1 MLTQR
6 AICSMM
12 IPAPHWTTRDAGCG
26 MAQTQKRT
34 YSRYALE
41 GLALLGKTI
50 RLGRMQRRMTA
61 QSLAERVGVS
71 RSTLQRIEKGD
82 PKVEIGLMF
91 EAAAIVGVK
100 LFDAD
105 DKGVAALTERVD
117 DRIALLPKH
126 VHRTGRQVVD
136 DF

>member
-1 MLTQR
+1 
-6 AICSMM
+6 
-12 IPAPHWTTRDAGCG
+12 
-26 MAQTQKRT
+26 MARTQKRT

-41 GLALLGKTI
+41 GLTLLGKTI
-50 RLGRMQRRMTA
+50 RLGRMQRRLTA
-61 QSLAERVGVS
+61 QELAERVGVS

-105 DKGVAALTERVD
+105 EKGITALSERTD

-126 VHRTGRQVVD
+126 VYKAGKRVVD
-136 DF
+136 EF

>member
-1 MLTQR
+1 MTDSL
-6 AICSMM
+6 
-12 IPAPHWTTRDAGCG
+12 
-26 MAQTQKRT
+26 KRT

-50 RLGRMQRRMTA
+50 RLARKQKRLTA
-61 QSLAERVGVS
+61 QELAERVGVS

-91 EAAAIVGVK
+91 EAAAVVGVR

-105 DKGVAALTERVD
+105 EKAITALSERTD

-126 VHRTGRQVVD
+126 VYKTRKQVFD
-136 DF
+136 EF

>member
-1 MLTQR
+1 
-6 AICSMM
+6 
-12 IPAPHWTTRDAGCG
+12 
-26 MAQTQKRT
+26 MAHAEANLWFEMAAMQKRT

-50 RLGRMQRRMTA
+50 RLGRMQRRLTA
-61 QSLAERVGVS
+61 QELAERVGVS

-105 DKGVAALTERVD
+105 EKGITALSERTD

-126 VHRTGRQVVD
+126 VYKAGKRVVD
-136 DF
+136 EF

>member
-1 MLTQR
+1 MTATHKTHKTHKR
-6 AICSMM
+6 A
-12 IPAPHWTTRDAGCG
+12 H
-26 MAQTQKRT
+26 
-34 YSRYALE
+34 SRYALE
-41 GLALLGKTI
+41 GLSLFGKTI
-50 RLGRMQRRMTA
+50 RLGRIQHRLTA
-61 QSLAERVGVS
+61 QELAERIGVS

-105 DKGVAALTERVD
+105 DKAITALSDRTN

-126 VHRTGRQVVD
+126 VYKAGKQVVD
-136 DF
+136 EF

>member
-1 MLTQR
+1 
-6 AICSMM
+6 
-12 IPAPHWTTRDAGCG
+12 
-26 MAQTQKRT
+26 
-34 YSRYALE
+34 LE
-41 GLALLGKTI
+41 GLALMGKMI
-50 RLGRMQRRMTA
+50 RLGRMQRRLTTHD
-61 QSLAERVGVS
+61 LAERIGVS

-105 DKGVAALTERVD
+105 EKGIKALSDRTD

-126 VHRTGRQVVD
+126 VYKAGKRVVD
-136 DF
+136 EF

>member
-1 MLTQR
+1 MTTTHKR
-6 AICSMM
+6 A
-12 IPAPHWTTRDAGCG
+12 
-26 MAQTQKRT
+26 
-34 YSRYALE
+34 YSRYAIA
-41 GLALLGKTI
+41 GLDLFGKTI
-50 RLGRMQRRMTA
+50 RLGRMQRRLTA
-61 QSLAERVGVS
+61 QELAERIGVS

-105 DKGVAALTERVD
+105 DKAMTALSDRTD

-126 VHRTGRQVVD
+126 VYKAGKQVVD
-136 DF
+136 EF

>member
-1 MLTQR
+1 M
-6 AICSMM
+6 
-12 IPAPHWTTRDAGCG
+12 
-26 MAQTQKRT
+26 
-34 YSRYALE
+34 
-41 GLALLGKTI
+41 LGKMI
-50 RLGRMQRRMTA
+50 RLGRMGRRLTA
-61 QSLAERVGVS
+61 QELAERIGVS

-105 DKGVAALTERVD
+105 ERGMATLSARTD
-117 DRIALLPKH
+117 DRIALLPRH
-126 VHRTGRQVVD
+126 VYKAGNRVED

>member
-1 MLTQR
+1 
-6 AICSMM
+6 
-12 IPAPHWTTRDAGCG
+12 
-26 MAQTQKRT
+26 MAKMQKRT

-41 GLALLGKTI
+41 GLALLGKSI
-50 RLGRMQRRMTA
+50 RLGRMQRRLTA
-61 QSLAERVGVS
+61 QELAERIGVS

-91 EAAAIVGVK
+91 EAATIVGVK

-105 DKGVAALTERVD
+105 ENGIAALSARTD

-126 VHRTGRQVVD
+126 VYKAGKRVKD
-136 DF
+136 EF

>member
-1 MLTQR
+1 MAATRKR
-6 AICSMM
+6 A
-12 IPAPHWTTRDAGCG
+12 
-26 MAQTQKRT
+26 
-34 YSRYALE
+34 YSRYALD
-41 GLALLGKTI
+41 GLALMGKLI
-50 RLGRMQRRMTA
+50 RLGRMQRRLTA
-61 QSLAERVGVS
+61 HELAERIGVS

-105 DKGVAALTERVD
+105 EKALTALSDRTD

-126 VHRTGRQVVD
+126 VYKTGKRVVD
-136 DF
+136 EF

>member
-1 MLTQR
+1 
-6 AICSMM
+6 
-12 IPAPHWTTRDAGCG
+12 
-26 MAQTQKRT
+26 MAEHKRT

-41 GLALLGKTI
+41 GLGLFGKTI
-50 RLGRMQRRMTA
+50 RLGRMQRRLTA
-61 QSLAERVGVS
+61 QELAERMGVS

-91 EAAAIVGVK
+91 EAASILGVK

-105 DKGVAALTERVD
+105 EKAVSALSARTD

-126 VHRTGRQVVD
+126 VYKAGKQVVD
-136 DF
+136 EF

>member
-1 MLTQR
+1 MVIGMTATHKTHKTHKR
-6 AICSMM
+6 A
-12 IPAPHWTTRDAGCG
+12 H
-26 MAQTQKRT
+26 
-34 YSRYALE
+34 SRYALE
-41 GLALLGKTI
+41 GLSLFGKTI
-50 RLGRMQRRMTA
+50 RLGRMQHRLTA
-61 QSLAERVGVS
+61 QELAERIGVS

-105 DKGVAALTERVD
+105 DKAITALSDRTD

-126 VHRTGRQVVD
+126 VYKAGKQVVD
-136 DF
+136 EF

>member
-1 MLTQR
+1 MVIEMT
-6 AICSMM
+6 AK
-12 IPAPHWTTRDAGCG
+12 H
-26 MAQTQKRT
+26 KRT

-41 GLALLGKTI
+41 GLGLLGKTI
-50 RLGRMQRRMTA
+50 RLGRMQHRLTA
-61 QSLAERVGVS
+61 QELAERIGVS
-71 RSTLQRIEKGD
+71 RSTLQRMEKGD

-105 DKGVAALTERVD
+105 DKGITALSDRTD

-126 VHRTGRQVVD
+126 VYKTGKQVVD
-136 DF
+136 EF